1 MFFLLFII
9 EKIYFRMIVSCN

>member
-1 MFFLLFII
+1 MFFLLSII